1 MVHMLDNDD
10 VIRNSFSECA
20 FVAQPGHKSEDFFR
34 KSGFI
39 QNLQRMLGRVYIRY
53 PLLMGLLEL
62 CLGLPEALKM
72 IPVYT
77 NDFCYCSASLPQ
89 MKL

>member
-1 MVHMLDNDD
+1 VGQLHH
-10 VIRNSFSECA
+10 RPKSFFQKLE
-20 FVAQPGHKSEDFFR
+20 KFFR
-34 KSGFI
+34 EEG
-39 QNLQRMLGRVYIRY
+39 LVCMYISLPY

-72 IPVYT
+72 TPVYT